1 MNKIVCYL
9 KIKIEA
15 IKKAQTE
22 GIMEMKNLE
31 IRTRTTEANFLS
43 RIWKTKERI
52 SGIEHTKEEIGTGVK
67 QKVKSKNLLIQNIQ
81 EI

>member
-43 RIWKTKERI
+43 RI
-52 SGIEHTKEEIGTGVK
+52 
-67 QKVKSKNLLIQNIQ
+67 
-81 EI
+81 